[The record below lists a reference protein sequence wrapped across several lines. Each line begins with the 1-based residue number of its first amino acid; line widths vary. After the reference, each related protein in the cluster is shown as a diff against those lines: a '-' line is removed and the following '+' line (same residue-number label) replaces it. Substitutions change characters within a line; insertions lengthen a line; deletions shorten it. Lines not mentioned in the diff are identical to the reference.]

1 MSFPHGKLEVLKVCM
16 VIIRA
21 IYHPLN
27 PTGIPHCSLSLFLAN
42 TALRASFTVMQ
53 CGRLSKFDIQPI
65 SGERLFFR

>member
-27 PTGIPHCSLSLFLAN
+27 PTGIPQCSSGKHISALPPLLSA
-42 TALRASFTVMQ
+42 
-53 CGRLSKFDIQPI
+53 
-65 SGERLFFR
+65 